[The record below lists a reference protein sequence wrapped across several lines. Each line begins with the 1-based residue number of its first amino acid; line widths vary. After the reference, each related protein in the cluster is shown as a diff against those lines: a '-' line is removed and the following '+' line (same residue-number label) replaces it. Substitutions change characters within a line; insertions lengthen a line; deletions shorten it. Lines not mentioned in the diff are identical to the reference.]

1 MPELKTTKTD
11 QSVDAFISSIADEG
25 RRADCAVVLQ
35 LMREVLNAEP
45 QMWGSSIV
53 GLGHYRY
60 SYASGRENDWFV
72 AGFSPRKQNLTL
84 YITGGFD
91 RHESL
96 MSRLGKHT
104 TGKGCLYI
112 KRLSDIDIEVLREL
126 VRESAAHVLTTQ
138 SPT

>member
-1 MPELKTTKTD
+1 MPELKTTKTG
-11 QSVDAFISSIADEG
+11 QSVEAFISSIADEG
-25 RRADCAVVLQ
+25 RRADCAAVLQ
-35 LMREVLNAEP
+35 MMREVLKAEP

-53 GLGHYRY
+53 GLGTYHYR
-60 SYASGRENDWFV
+60 YASGRENDWFV

-91 RHESL
+91 RHDEI

-112 KRLSDIDIEVLREL
+112 KRLSDIDPEVLREL
-126 VRESAAHVLTTQ
+126 LRESAAHILTTQ
-138 SPT
+138 PPT